1 MINFGIVGLGRLG
14 KIHAENLA
22 KNVPGSCLIAACSL
36 VEEELAF
43 ARNQLGV
50 TETYTTYEEMLDN
63 PSLDAVVIASP
74 SSFHVTQ
81 IRQGLEKGLH
91 VFCEKPIGLTVNE
104 IEQIIPI
111 INLHSDQKFTLGFM
125 RRYDASYRYAKKMV
139 EDGEIGEITLIRC
152 YGIDPSSGMD
162 SFLKF
167 AKNGTSGGLFSDMSI
182 HDIDLVRW
190 FTNSEIKKV
199 WALGNN
205 KAYPQLDALGELET
219 GAAMMAL
226 DNQAIAILVAGRNAV
241 HGYHVET
248 ELIGTKGMIRV
259 ATIPEKNLVTVYNE
273 HGANRPVSKDFPE
286 RFKEAFI
293 DELTEF
299 VSCISSNRQPE
310 ITALDGLYATKVA
323 IACKNSW
330 LQNEC
335 IDV

>member
-22 KNVPGSCLIAACSL
+22 KNVPGSRLIAACSL
-36 VEEELAF
+36 VEEELDF

-50 TETYTTYEEMLDN
+50 TETYATYEEMLEH
-63 PSLDAVVIASP
+63 SLLDAVVIASP

-81 IRQGLEKGLH
+81 IRQGLERGLH
-91 VFCEKPIGLTVNE
+91 VFCEKPIGLAVDE
-104 IEQIIPI
+104 IEQVLPI
-111 INLHSDQKFTLGFM
+111 IKLHANQQFMLGFM

-139 EDGEIGEITLIRC
+139 ENGEIGEITLIRC

-190 FTNSEIKKV
+190 FTHSEINKV

-226 DNQAIAILVAGRNAV
+226 DNEAIAFLVAGRNAV

-248 ELIGTKGMIRV
+248 EIIGTKGMIRI

-273 HGANRPVSKDFPE
+273 HGANRPISKDFPE

-293 DELTEF
+293 EELNEF
-299 VSCISSNRQPE
+299 VSCISSKRQPE
-310 ITALDGLYATKVA
+310 VTALDGLYATKVA
-323 IACKNSW
+323 LACNNAW
-330 LQNEC
+330 QQNKC